1 MKSKNMYFYGIR
13 TRGQALDQN
22 LLNGPGLRGY
32 GNQILSHNLVMQFPN
47 LLHGIFEISEYRR

>member
-1 MKSKNMYFYGIR
+1 MHLYGILAH
-13 TRGQALDQN
+13 GQALNQN